1 MLTPDKI
8 RERVFQTTGRGSYRS
23 DDVDMFMSEVIA
35 SFEQMYKENGDLVRK
50 ISILAKKV
58 EEYRADEE
66 SLKMALFNAQKL
78 ADRIVAEAKETAA
91 NEVASVK
98 DVTDKL
104 RADAAADAQALET
117 NAKNESEEMIANA
130 KAEAAKILEDAN
142 REASDILGN
151 INRKVTHES
160 LVYEMIQKEASE
172 FKSKLI
178 AMYREHIT
186 LINDLPEIVD
196 EQLDKQEETVAEE
209 TVEEVVE
216 ETVEEFVPEVAYEE
230 VVMEEVEETVEEE
243 ALVEDETPAVEE
255 VAVVEET
262 VVEDAVVVEEEPA
275 VVEDVADFVVVDEV
289 ETVEETPAFDEV
301 YSEPISDEIFK
312 NFEDDS
318 EKTVVVEKK
327 KSFKLDLSQIDF
339 ADENDY
345 VAPAPQEQTA
355 FENYGV
361 IEDIDS
367 GADDSQPMSFK
378 GFFKKK

>member
-66 SLKMALFNAQKL
+66 SLKMALLNAQKL

-104 RADAAADAQALET
+104 RADAVSDAQALET

-230 VVMEEVEETVEEE
+230 VVMEEVEEE
-243 ALVEDETPAVEE
+243 APVEDETPTVEE
-255 VAVVEET
+255 VAVVEEP
-262 VVEDAVVVEEEPA
+262 VLEDAPVVEEEPA
-275 VVEDVADFVVVDEV
+275 VVEDVADFVVDEV
-289 ETVEETPAFDEV
+289 ETVEETPAFDEA

-345 VAPAPQEQTA
+345 VAPAPHAQTA